1 LQEDTAQFDKRL
13 YSYDEQ
19 WLPALL
25 SVPVED
31 EFQDFFPLD
40 GLEQPRLDLALD
52 ELSRF
57 IGHPTRYFTQRRLK
71 AYLSLQEEEEKED
84 EPFALDGLAGYQLR
98 EGLLQAM
105 LKGDEDQF
113 VERLSLMGALPY
125 GALGRLSLQQ
135 SRGQCRQLLSVL
147 QGYALEECEPIEV
160 NLALGS
166 IVLQAW
172 LDLPTATTRLSYRI
186 GDLSAHQKMQAW
198 IEHLALCAQGTPK
211 QHHLINL
218 SKTGKLLQHSF
229 IIIPPNDAQEH
240 LNNMLALLQQGLCQ
254 PIALPAKSA
263 DAWCKSYCSS
273 KTQEDADIA
282 WEQALK
288 LYQDN
293 SSAFTRSEVDDAYWQ
308 RYFPDLNRQK
318 EQFVALC
325 EQIWLPMHRHLE
337 VME

>member
-1 LQEDTAQFDKRL
+1 VTNHFDKRL

-25 SVPVED
+25 STKVE
-31 EFQDFFPLD
+31 EEPQGFKALD
-40 GLEQPRLDLALD
+40 GLEQSRFDMALD

-57 IGHPTRYFTQRRLK
+57 IAHPARYFTQRRLK
-71 AYLSLQEEEEKED
+71 AYLNLKEEDEQED

-98 EGLLQAM
+98 ESLLQAM
-105 LKGDEDQF
+105 LKDDEVPF

-135 SRGQCRQLLSVL
+135 SQGQCRQLLTVL
-147 QGYALEECEPIEV
+147 QSYALEECEPIEV
-160 NLALGS
+160 NLSLGS
-166 IVLQAW
+166 LVLQAW

-218 SKTGKLLQHSF
+218 TKMGKLLQHSF
-229 IIIPPNDAQEH
+229 ILIPPKEAMEH
-240 LNNMLALLQQGLCQ
+240 LTNMLALLQLGLCQ

-273 KTQEDADIA
+273 KAEEDADIA

-288 LYQDN
+288 IYQEN
-293 SSAFTRSEVDDAYWQ
+293 SSMFTRSEVDDAYWQ
-308 RYFPDLNRQK
+308 RYYADLTDQK
-318 EQFVALC
+318 DTFVRLC